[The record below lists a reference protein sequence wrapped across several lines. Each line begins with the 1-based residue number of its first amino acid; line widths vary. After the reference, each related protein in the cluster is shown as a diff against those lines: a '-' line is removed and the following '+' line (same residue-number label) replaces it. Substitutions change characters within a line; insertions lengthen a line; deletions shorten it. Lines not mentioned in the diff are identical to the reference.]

1 MIDAYLNQ
9 TAKWGRRTGLNGH
22 GEPVYSESTVKCRIE
37 RDSRM
42 SESVSGEKA
51 QWGTMVYLKEPV
63 EPGDTLMGLKVKSV
77 EVMADIGGGE
87 AGRAVTI

>member
-1 MIDAYLNQ
+1 
-9 TAKWGRRTGLNGH
+9 
-22 GEPVYSESTVKCRIE
+22 
-37 RDSRM
+37 M